1 MTNQIIGSKLFEYND
16 GDVTPFIHRVLNW
29 WDGKR
34 ATTGVDI
41 EEAYKCRTC
50 EFEEG
55 CSWRA
60 VKLAELAQRRTNFRS
75 NVYSTTRIPGF

>member
-1 MTNQIIGSKLFEYND
+1 MSYIYQ
-16 GDVTPFIHRVLNW
+16 VLEW

-34 ATTGVDI
+34 STKGVEI

-60 VKLAELAQRRTNFRS
+60 AKVAKLAGRRKTPQTNDIR
-75 NVYSTTRIPGF
+75 